1 MIRKIERTPLLGFL
15 ALLTL
20 FTSACM
26 VGPKYQRPSAPTPQA
41 FKEPPPNGW
50 KTAQPADG
58 VLRGK
63 WWELYNDPELNAL
76 EEQVSI
82 SNQNVLMAEA
92 QYREAKDAIRVARAA
107 FFPTVSVGPGITSGL
122 NSSALLSSSSTT
134 TGIIGNGTRST
145 FAIPF
150 DFSYTVDVWG
160 AIRRAIR
167 ASAETAQA
175 DDALLENARL
185 MYQSELAQD
194 YFNLHGLDG
203 DEDLLERTVK
213 SYEDYLKLTQD
224 RFASGVA
231 SGGDL
236 ALAET
241 QLYTTT
247 AQLVDLNVMR
257 TQYEHAIAMLTG
269 KPPSELSIPRK
280 ILRNAPPV
288 IPVAV
293 PSALLERRP
302 DIASVERQMAAAN
315 EQIGIA
321 QAAYYPTISLSASAG
336 LQGSSLLNLFS
347 WPARFWSVGPVLSET
362 LFDAGR
368 RRGVLLEAE
377 DAYDATVAN
386 YRLTVLT
393 SFQQVEDAL
402 SALHFLEDEMN
413 VEAKAVEAAE
423 RSLTIATAQYK
434 AGTTDYLTVI
444 TTQALALQD
453 ERSEVDLLTRRITE
467 SVILVQ
473 ALGGGWDTSELP
485 STTSLIAHVK

>member
-1 MIRKIERTPLLGFL
+1 MNRKIERAPVVGGLIAIATLLL
-15 ALLTL
+15 
-20 FTSACM
+20 SSCM
-26 VGPKYQRPSAPTPQA
+26 VGPKYQRPSAPTAQA
-41 FKEPPPNGW
+41 FKEPPPSGW
-50 KTAQPADG
+50 KTAQPSDG

-63 WWELYNDPELNAL
+63 WWELYNDPDLNAL

-82 SNQNVLMAEA
+82 SNQNVLAAAA
-92 QYREAKDAIRVARAA
+92 QYREAKDNIRIARAA
-107 FFPTVSVGPGITSGL
+107 FYPTVSVGPGITS
-122 NSSALLSSSSTT
+122 ARESSSLISGPAR
-134 TGIIGNGTRST
+134 TGSGVQNT
-145 FAIPF
+145 FSIPF
-150 DFSYTVDVWG
+150 DFSYQIDVFG
-160 AIRRAIR
+160 SIRRAIR

-175 DDALLENARL
+175 DEAQLENIRL
-185 MYQSELAQD
+185 MYQAELAQD
-194 YFNLHGLDG
+194 YFSLHGLDG

-213 SYEDYLKLTQD
+213 SYEEYLKLTQN
-224 RFASGVA
+224 RYASGVA

-247 AQLVDLNVMR
+247 AQLVDFNVMR
-257 TQYEHAIAMLTG
+257 TQYEHAIAILTG
-269 KPPSELSIPRK
+269 KPPSELAIARK
-280 ILRNAPPV
+280 ILRKAPPV

-302 DIASVERQMAAAN
+302 DIASMERLMASAN

-347 WPARFWSVGPVLSET
+347 WPARFWSIGPLVSET
-362 LFDAGR
+362 LYDAGR
-368 RRGVLLEAE
+368 RKGVLLQAE
-377 DAYDATVAN
+377 DAFDVTVAN
-386 YRLTVLT
+386 YRQTVLT
-393 SFQQVEDAL
+393 AFQQVEDAL
-402 SALHFLEDEMN
+402 SALHYLEDEMN

-467 SVILVQ
+467 SVLLIE
-473 ALGGGWDTSELP
+473 ALGGGWDSSQLP
-485 STTSLIAHVK
+485 STTDLMAHAK